1 MQLRRRRRNGQ
12 CYVEAI
18 FVAVNVVVKK
28 GCNAVNGDGVG
39 CVDVG
44 LGDGRVVEGEVG
56 GGGVGDEDGL
66 GSEESGEA
74 SVGVEE
80 LEV

>member
-1 MQLRRRRRNGQ
+1 M
-12 CYVEAI
+12 
-18 FVAVNVVVKK
+18 
-28 GCNAVNGDGVG
+28 NGDGVG
-39 CVDVG
+39 GVDVR